1 MPDPESPKPAATV
14 QEKPHTSPEDVRRIL
29 TRTEKENV
37 FTPTKESETA
47 AAHQKAQVGR
57 LVMEMGMPPSD
68 KRDRTLEKAW
78 KHALKSDDSTPKEL
92 AAKAKEA
99 SFRLNDYMRQLRDE
113 TPGSAVAQE
122 RQSFKRESVSK
133 DTRQHDAG
141 ILKQIDEMFVNC
153 QQDGLVTVY
162 GNRLCNR
169 VGYAAG
175 RVRQLDEM
183 LQRGD
188 ITDDQKKYIRRVR
201 AFFQTAMDGDPA
213 WTDVQQRLH
222 GKKESSPAMEN
233 AAGAAR
239 FLALLAAATLAIV
252 ASLLDLKNKKL
263 SLYTMA
269 WIGIA
274 AGLGGAFVG
283 KDKIAAGQLNFF
295 TKSDWESLNLSGKD
309 GRRAIEMVNRA
320 YKRKGKTDRTFT
332 EQYRRQREGTPSPN
346 AKPIGTQEYINWL
359 AGEHPTDA
367 TDIAA
372 KKKIESIAKQGKL
385 DFFVQKVLSV
395 NDPSARNVFL
405 DLVENNIN
413 SKTVSQELTSQPK
426 PQPAPA
432 AAPQV
437 PVPPMPPR

>member
-1 MPDPESPKPAATV
+1 MTTEIPGAAAPEQKKLLTTA
-14 QEKPHTSPEDVRRIL
+14 EDARRLL
-29 TRTEKENV
+29 TRTEKENA
-37 FTPTKESETA
+37 FAPTKESETA
-47 AAHQKAQVGR
+47 TAKKQAQVGR

-78 KHALKSDDSTPKEL
+78 KQALKSDDSTPKEL
-92 AAKAKEA
+92 AEKAKQA

-113 TPGSAVAQE
+113 TSNSPIARE
-122 RQSFKRESVSK
+122 RKSFKREDVSK
-133 DTRQHDAG
+133 DTRQHDAE
-141 ILKQIDEMFVNC
+141 ILRQIDEMFVNC
-153 QQDGLVTVY
+153 QQDGLVTVH

-188 ITDDQKKYIRRVR
+188 ITEDQKKYILRVQD
-201 AFFQTAMDGDPA
+201 FFRTVMEGDPA
-213 WTDVQQRLH
+213 WKQYYEKTHKPKDW
-222 GKKESSPAMEN
+222 SPAMEN

-239 FLALLAAATLAIV
+239 FLAMLAAAALAVV
-252 ASLLDLKNKKL
+252 ATLLDLKNKKL
-263 SLYTMA
+263 SVYTMA

-283 KDKIAAGQLNFF
+283 KDKIAAGQLKFF
-295 TKSDWESLNLSGKD
+295 TKSDWESLGLGGKND
-309 GRRAIEMVNRA
+309 RRAIEMVYSAFR
-320 YKRKGKTDRTFT
+320 RKGKTDRAFT

-359 AGEHPTDA
+359 AGENPTDA

-372 KKKIESIAKQGKL
+372 KKKLESIAKEGKL

-405 DLVENNIN
+405 DLVENNTN
-413 SKTVSQELTSQPK
+413 SKTVSQELASQPK

-437 PVPPMPPR
+437 PVPPVPPK